1 MLTVTD
7 LRVGPVGPLS
17 FSIAPGERV
26 GLIGDSGSGKSLTAL
41 AIMGLLPDHLQAT
54 GSIQFNGQELLGM
67 RDRDLRKLPLA
78 MVFQEPMTALDP
90 LMKVPGFN
98 RFPHQLSGG
107 QRQRALIEMAMA
119 RRPKLLICDEPTTA
133 LDPFT
138 QEEILTTIVDAAD
151 NEDTALLFISHD
163 QDVVKRVCDRVVRI
177 GELTTPD
184 LTPPPMPTLGDPVI
198 TLTNVTKAYRGVTAL
213 DDVSLTV
220 REGERLG
227 IVGGS
232 GSGKSTLLKLLTGL
246 AEPTSGTVDVAK
258 RVHMVFQDPKG
269 SLNPRMPIWKI
280 VAEGGGTR
288 EEAEAVLREVGID
301 GFERYPR
308 DFSGGQRQRISL
320 ARAVVGKPD
329 ILLADEAV
337 SALDATSRAQV
348 LELLQRVTKDMT
360 LVFVSHDID
369 VVRHLCPTVAVLQDG
384 RLVERGEA
392 SKVFSR
398 YGTPS
403 AATP

>member
-1 MLTVTD
+1 MLTVKD
-7 LRVGPVGPLS
+7 LRIGPVGPFS
-17 FSIAPGERV
+17 FDIAPGERV
-26 GLIGDSGSGKSLTAL
+26 GLVGDSGSGKSLTAL
-41 AIMGLLPDHLQAT
+41 AIMGLLPDSLTAT
-54 GSIQFNGQELLGM
+54 GSIRFEGEELIGM
-67 RDRDLRKLPLA
+67 RDKKLRRLPLA

-90 LMKVPGFN
+90 LQKVAEYG

-107 QRQRALIEMAMA
+107 QRQRALIHMAMA
-119 RRPKLLICDEPTTA
+119 RNPKLLICDEPTTA
-133 LDPFT
+133 LDPTT
-138 QEEILTTIVDAAD
+138 QAEILDEIAAATTG
-151 NEDTALLFISHD
+151 DTALLFISHD
-163 QDVVKRVCDRVVRI
+163 QDAVERMCDRVIRI
-177 GELTTPD
+177 GDITTPD
-184 LTPPPMPTLGDPVI
+184 LSAPPTPSLGDPVI
-198 TLTNVTKAYRGVTAL
+198 TLENVTKTYRGVTAL

-246 AEPTSGTVDVAK
+246 SQPTSGTVTVTK
-258 RVHMVFQDPKG
+258 PLHMVFQDPKS
-269 SLNPRMPIWKI
+269 SLNPRMPVWKI

-288 EEAEAVLREVGID
+288 EEAEQILKEVGID
-301 GFERYPR
+301 GAERYPR

-348 LELLQRVTKDMT
+348 LELLQRVTKGMT
-360 LVFVSHDID
+360 LVFVSHDMD
-369 VVRHLCPTVAVLQDG
+369 VVKHLCPTVAVLQDG
-384 RLVERGEA
+384 RIVDHGET
-392 SKVFSR
+392 SKVLSR
-398 YGTPS
+398 YGTPP

>member
-7 LRVGPVGPLS
+7 LRVGPVGP
-17 FSIAPGERV
+17 FNFEIAPGERV
-26 GLIGDSGSGKSLTAL
+26 GLVGDSGSGKSLTAL
-41 AIMGLLPDHLQAT
+41 AIMGLLPDNLQAT
-54 GSIQFNGQELLGM
+54 GSIRFEGRELLGM
-67 RDRDLRKLPLA
+67 RDRELRRLPLA

-90 LMKVPGFN
+90 LMKVAEYG

-107 QRQRALIEMAMA
+107 QRQRALIHMAMA
-119 RRPKLLICDEPTTA
+119 RKPKLLICDEPTTA
-133 LDPFT
+133 LDPLT
-138 QEEILTTIVDAAD
+138 QAEILDEISAATQD
-151 NEDTALLFISHD
+151 DSALLFISHD
-163 QDVVKRVCDRVVRI
+163 HAAVERMCDRVIHI
-177 GELTTPD
+177 GDITTPN
-184 LTPPPMPTLGDPVI
+184 LSLPPTPTVGEPVI
-198 TLTNVTKAYRGVTAL
+198 TLENVTKTYRGVTAL

-246 AEPTSGTVDVAK
+246 TEPTSGAVTVTK
-258 RVHMVFQDPKG
+258 PLHMVFQDPKS
-269 SLNPRMPIWKI
+269 SLNPRMPVWKI

-288 EEAEAVLREVGID
+288 EEAEQILKEVGID
-301 GFERYPR
+301 GAERYPR

-320 ARAVVGKPD
+320 ARAVVGKPE

-348 LELLQRVTKDMT
+348 LELLQRVTKGMT
-360 LVFVSHDID
+360 LVFVSHDMD
-369 VVRHLCPTVAVLQDG
+369 VVKHLCPTVAVLQDG
-384 RLVERGEA
+384 RIVDRGETG
-392 SKVFSR
+392 KVLSR
-398 YGTPS
+398 YGTSP